1 MQKVHDMHFILQLRD
16 LFRLKEQEISS
27 FITFNYIYKSSA
39 VLIVVETYIK
49 QDTYHFSHSAIP
61 TPRR

>member
-39 VLIVVETYIK
+39 ILIVVE
-49 QDTYHFSHSAIP
+49 S
-61 TPRR
+61 